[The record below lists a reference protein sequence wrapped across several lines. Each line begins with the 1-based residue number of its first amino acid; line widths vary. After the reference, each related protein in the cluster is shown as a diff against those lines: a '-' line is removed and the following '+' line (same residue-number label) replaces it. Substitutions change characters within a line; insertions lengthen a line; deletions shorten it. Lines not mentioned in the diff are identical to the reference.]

1 MCVCAPAGAAPLGL
15 CFRSTFLLASSCPA
29 SSGEGPGPAAA
40 PPPLFIKARRAL
52 GKLAQLP
59 SSAAETALPHL
70 LLPLRQLGPWEA
82 PTAAPFFSFTVSAL
96 GP

>member
-1 MCVCAPAGAAPLGL
+1 MCVCARACGAPGSVFSLHFPVGFQL
-15 CFRSTFLLASSCPA
+15 PRQFR
-29 SSGEGPGPAAA
+29 GGPWARGCS
-40 PPPLFIKARRAL
+40 PPPCIKARRAF

-59 SSAAETALPHL
+59 SSATETALPHL

-82 PTAAPFFSFTVSAL
+82 PTVAPFFSFTVSAL